1 MIGPGGAGMGLI
13 AIVRIVAYKNPKK
26 EITLS
31 PR

>member
-1 MIGPGGAGMGLI
+1 MGVAGLGLI
-13 AIVRIVAYKNPKK
+13 AIERIAPTKNPKK